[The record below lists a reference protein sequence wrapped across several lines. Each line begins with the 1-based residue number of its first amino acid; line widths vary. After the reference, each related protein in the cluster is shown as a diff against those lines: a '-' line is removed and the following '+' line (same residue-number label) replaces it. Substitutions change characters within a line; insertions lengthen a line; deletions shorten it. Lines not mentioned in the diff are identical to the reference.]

1 MELGGRARGREER
14 LRVVWG
20 RKQSEMKE
28 LERDRTEEMRNGLA
42 RKVRHPMQISPAAEF
57 SRLVIWKRGGH
68 DFDMSFFRS
77 MGRLRAVKEIVLN
90 WEHKYYGISQSTDR
104 GGDMGGRHPH
114 TRTISNKMYNQ
125 HKKHAALACP
135 PPS

>member
-1 MELGGRARGREER
+1 MELGGRAR
-14 LRVVWG
+14 G

-28 LERDRTEEMRNGLA
+28 LERDRAEEMRNGLA
-42 RKVRHPMQISPAAEF
+42 RKVRHPMQINPAAEF
-57 SRLVIWKRGGH
+57 SRLVVWKRGGH
-68 DFDMSFFRS
+68 DFDVSFFRS

-104 GGDMGGRHPH
+104 GDVGGRHPH
-114 TRTISNKMYNQ
+114 TRTISNKIYKR
-125 HKKHAALACP
+125 HKTHAALACP